1 MAQVSFDGVTKQ
13 FGDTTAVD
21 DLTLHVADGELLV
34 LLGSSGCGKTTALRM
49 VAGLEEVTSGTVSI
63 GDRVVNDVDPKDR
76 DVAMVF
82 QSYALYPHLTV
93 AKNIEFPLRQRGV
106 DKAER
111 AIKVKRAAE
120 TLGLATLLDR
130 KPGQLSGGQ
139 RQRVALARAIVREPL
154 VFLMDEPLSNLDAAL
169 RAQTRADIVELQA
182 RLATTTLY
190 VTHDQVEAMTMG
202 DRIAVMSEG
211 KLQQVAAPEALYAR
225 PANTFV
231 ARFLGSP
238 GMNLMDGMLVE
249 SGASAGRGGG
259 RPRRAE
265 RGLRRGIGAAAP
277 CGGRC
282 RPRRGARG
290 RPRPAARGAAP
301 ERGRGHRR
309 HRDHRGAA
317 RRRDACHLPH
327 RDGRD
332 GHRAPERRGGQ
343 AEDRR
348 GGAHRRGPRPRL
360 VPPLRRRRR
369 DPVGGDGVTA
379 VATAPVP
386 PSVRRAAAGRPGH
399 RRAGR
404 RRACAPGG
412 ASRPCWPTCC
422 SFPALVLFGVFSFY
436 PFLRNFKLMLYETPP
451 VPGLP
456 AHYVGLHQII
466 PTITSTQFTQSLV
479 TTLLF
484 VVLVV
489 PISLLAGLGL
499 AVAAHRKLKGMAAY
513 RVIFSSTVVSSVAVA
528 SVVFGTLLNPVV
540 GLLPWLGINPTP
552 AGAREH
558 DVGPARRW
566 R

>member
-21 DLTLHVADGELLV
+21 DLTLHIADGELLV
-34 LLGSSGCGKTTALRM
+34 LLGSSGCGKTTALRL

-111 AIKVKRAAE
+111 ALKVKRAAE

-211 KLQQVAAPEALYAR
+211 KLQQVAAPEALYAH
-225 PANTFV
+225 PANAFV

-249 SGASAGRGGG
+249 SGMS
-259 RPRRAE
+259 
-265 RGLRRGIGAAAP
+265 
-277 CGGRC
+277 
-282 RPRRGARG
+282 
-290 RPRPAARGAAP
+290 
-301 ERGRGHRR
+301 
-309 HRDHRGAA
+309 
-317 RRRDACHLPH
+317 
-327 RDGRD
+327 
-332 GHRAPERRGGQ
+332 
-343 AEDRR
+343 
-348 GGAHRRGPRPRL
+348 
-360 VPPLRRRRR
+360 
-369 DPVGGDGVTA
+369 
-379 VATAPVP
+379 
-386 PSVRRAAAGRPGH
+386 AAAGE
-399 RRAGR
+399 AGGR
-404 RRACAPGG
+404 GALSVAFAG
-412 ASRPCWPTCC
+412 ASVPLP
-422 SFPALVLFGVFSFY
+422 PAVADAVRGAG
-436 PFLRNFKLMLYETPP
+436 PE
-451 VPGLP
+451 
-456 AHYVGLHQII
+456 
-466 PTITSTQFTQSLV
+466 
-479 TTLLF
+479 
-484 VVLVV
+484 VVL
-489 PISLLAGLGL
+489 GLRPEALHLSEDG
-499 AVAAHRKLKGMAAY
+499 AIGA
-513 RVIFSSTVVSSVAVA
+513 TVVIVELLGAETHVICHTETGATVIVRQSAAAAKPKIGQSVRIAVDPDPA
-528 SVVFGTLLNPVV
+528 SYHLFD
-540 GLLPWLGINPTP
+540 
-552 AGAREH
+552 AASGARL
-558 DVGPARRW
+558 GGTS
-566 R
+566 